1 MCAWLITIAADSS
14 NLYTELQNV
23 GEAATPLRMR
33 FGLTQLTY
41 VDGVCSY
48 LVSTLHVTIS
58 SPESDRSRRS
68 ENVAG
73 PSILTPSQL
82 EIITRP
88 NLVVELVKVVYEKG
102 IQHLFNP
109 FRNIFKKLGSR
120 MVDHHYGR
128 QHKSVHGASKRRRSG
143 NATSYAFSITSTNVR
158 GWGLMI

>member
-1 MCAWLITIAADSS
+1 M
-14 NLYTELQNV
+14 
-23 GEAATPLRMR
+23 
-33 FGLTQLTY
+33 
-41 VDGVCSY
+41 DGVCSY

-102 IQHLFNP
+102 FQHPFNP
-109 FRNIFKKLGSR
+109 FCIILKKLGSR
-120 MVDHHYGR
+120 MVDHHWGR

-143 NATSYAFSITSTNVR
+143 NATSYAFSTTSTNVC
-158 GWGLMI
+158 GWGLFVFSVYFACNDFKSRTRSITAVRKSRWTKHFDPESVRNNNTT